1 MGRYMDDTSTQ
12 ERGQFER
19 RMRITPLDLRQQ
31 RFKAAMRGFDKTEVV
46 AFLTEAADD
55 YELVVREMDRLRGEV
70 ARMEGLLAEH
80 RSREAHLRDT
90 LMTAQQLSQQVRDQ
104 GQKEAK
110 LIVDEAQKRA
120 ALLLER
126 AHGRLQAIERDINE
140 LHLRRRDTEG
150 SLEASIQALYRALEF
165 VRDQGE
171 HHAAADEKIL
181 LHRPRADRPDESAAP
196 AQPGQPR
203 DRAAEART

>member
-1 MGRYMDDTSTQ
+1 MGRYMEDTTTQ
-12 ERGQFER
+12 DRGQFER

-31 RFKAAMRGFDKTEVV
+31 RFKTGMRGYDKTEVV

-80 RSREAHLRDT
+80 RSREASLRDT
-90 LMTAQQLSQQVRDQ
+90 LVTAQQLSAQVREQ

-120 ALLLER
+120 ALIIER
-126 AHGRLQAIERDINE
+126 AHARLQGIERDIQE
-140 LHLRRRDTEG
+140 MHLRRRDTEG

-165 VRDQGE
+165 VREQGTQN
-171 HHAAADEKIL
+171 DDKIL
-181 LHRPRADRPDESAAP
+181 LHRPRAERGDDTEAAPDRPA
-196 AQPGQPR
+196 
-203 DRAAEART
+203 DRAAEAGT

>member
-1 MGRYMDDTSTQ
+1 MGRYMEDTSSET
-12 ERGQFER
+12 RGQFDR

-31 RFKAAMRGFDKTEVV
+31 RFKIGLRGFDRTEVV

-55 YELVVREMDRLRGEV
+55 YELAVREMDRLRGEV
-70 ARMEGLLAEH
+70 ARMEGLLNEH
-80 RSREAHLRDT
+80 RSRENNLRDT
-90 LMTAQQLSQQVRDQ
+90 LVTAQQLSQQVREQ

-126 AHGRLQAIERDINE
+126 AQGRLQAIERDISE

-165 VRDQGE
+165 VREQGD
-171 HHAAADEKIL
+171 ARMSSDEKIL
-181 LHRPRADRPDESAAP
+181 LHRPRPERTAGDAVESP
-196 AQPGQPR
+196 
-203 DRAAEART
+203 DRAVDGRS

>member
-1 MGRYMDDTSTQ
+1 MEETST

-19 RMRITPLDLRQQ
+19 RMRITPLDVRQQ
-31 RFKAAMRGFDKTEVV
+31 RFKPAMRGFDRTEVV

-55 YELVVREMDRLRGEV
+55 YELVVRENDRLRGDV
-70 ARMEGLLAEH
+70 ARLEGLLAEH
-80 RSREAHLRDT
+80 RSREANLRDT
-90 LMTAQQLSQQVRDQ
+90 LVTAQQLSAQVREQ

-110 LIVDEAQKRA
+110 LIVDEAQKRS

-126 AHGRLQAIERDINE
+126 AQSRLQSIERDISE

-165 VRDQGE
+165 VREQG
-171 HHAAADEKIL
+171 HAREAADEKIL
-181 LHRPRADRPDESAAP
+181 LHRPRPERPDEAP
-196 AQPGQPR
+196 MLPQE
-203 DRAAEART
+203 RAAEAGS

>member
-1 MGRYMDDTSTQ
+1 MGRYMDDTTPD
-12 ERGQFER
+12 RGTFER
-19 RMRITPLDLRQQ
+19 RMRITPLDVRQQ
-31 RFKAAMRGFDKTEVV
+31 RFKTAMRGYDRTEVV

-55 YELVVREMDRLRGEV
+55 YELVVRENDRLRGDV
-70 ARMEGLLAEH
+70 ARLEGLLAEH
-80 RSREAHLRDT
+80 RSREANLRDT
-90 LMTAQQLSQQVRDQ
+90 LVTAQQLSQQVREQ

-126 AHGRLQAIERDINE
+126 AQGRLQAIERDISE

-165 VRDQGE
+165 VREQGGE
-171 HHAAADEKIL
+171 AEKIL
-181 LHRPRADRPDESAAP
+181 LHRPRAEKPEEADALAPAAAP
-196 AQPGQPR
+196 HTR
-203 DRAAEART
+203 AEAGT

>member
-1 MGRYMDDTSTQ
+1 MGRFMDDSTTTTQ
-12 ERGQFER
+12 DRGQFER

-31 RFKAAMRGFDKTEVV
+31 RFKVGMRGYDKTEVV

-70 ARMEGLLAEH
+70 ARMESLLGEH
-80 RSREAHLRDT
+80 RSREANLRDT
-90 LMTAQQLSQQVRDQ
+90 LVTAQQLSQQVREQ

-120 ALLLER
+120 ALILER
-126 AHGRLQAIERDINE
+126 AQGRLQAIERDISE

-165 VRDQGE
+165 VREQG
-171 HHAAADEKIL
+171 AASALADEKIL
-181 LHRPRADRPDESAAP
+181 LHRPRIERPEETASAP
-196 AQPGQPR
+196 VQE
-203 DRAAEART
+203 RAAEART